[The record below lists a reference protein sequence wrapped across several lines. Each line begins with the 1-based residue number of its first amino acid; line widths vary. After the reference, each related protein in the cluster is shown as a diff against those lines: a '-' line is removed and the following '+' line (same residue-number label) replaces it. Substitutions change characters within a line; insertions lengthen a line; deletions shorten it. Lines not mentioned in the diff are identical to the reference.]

1 MFLGLG
7 FDLWKCWICY
17 YFCVYSSGQ
26 EGMERYQRAPM
37 SSDRGEVPISSPAC
51 TRDSLADYYESLMDE
66 ETDTEAATALPTDG
80 PDDGNY
86 HFFHMIAN
94 AAPGELA
101 AAFWAAL
108 F

>member
-1 MFLGLG
+1 
-7 FDLWKCWICY
+7 
-17 YFCVYSSGQ
+17 
-26 EGMERYQRAPM
+26 
-37 SSDRGEVPISSPAC
+37 
-51 TRDSLADYYESLMDE
+51 MDE

-101 AAFWAAL
+101 AAFPAAL